1 MEQRKKEKQTTR
13 ELTVNSIRAMEGE
26 GNERKFIL
34 SFSSEEPYERWWGTE
49 ILDHSDG
56 AVDLTRLNEIGVLLF
71 NHDRNRVIGKVNRAW
86 IEDLRGMAEV
96 EFDSDEDADLIYQK
110 VKSGTLKTTS
120 VGYQIDSWEEVMPNK
135 QSADGRFTG
144 PADIARK
151 WTPYEISIVSVPADP
166 TVGVGREL
174 EEETEQ
180 GTQSRSTDWF
190 ERQLQIN
197 KNIITDKEHTAIA
210 NFSSR
215 AAFLGGGIVQTITD
229 LLIMFAKSTNS
240 QEAYGYGNSS
250 GYDASLAPTNGVKQ
264 NAVVGGGQF
273 YGTKDAKS
281 LNKIFHSIVLGTYQ
295 QWMRDPYTLLV
306 NGRYK
311 VSKNYTY
318 DVTGAKYQD
327 TGISLPKMFESD
339 GSTQKYGIF
348 YPHKYQTVPGF
359 GAVPVHPCKGSTS
372 TGGCDGLW
380 QNVEIVAVALRF
392 GHCNNGTDDGLRCL
406 DVAHTAGNADWNI
419 GAAVLLLPP
428 VGVAA

>member
-144 PADIARK
+144 PADIARR

-197 KNIITDKEHTAIA
+197 KNII
-210 NFSSR
+210 NQ
-215 AAFLGGGIVQTITD
+215 GG
-229 LLIMFAKSTNS
+229 N
-240 QEAYGYGNSS
+240 
-250 GYDASLAPTNGVKQ
+250 
-264 NAVVGGGQF
+264 
-273 YGTKDAKS
+273 
-281 LNKIFHSIVLGTYQ
+281 
-295 QWMRDPYTLLV
+295 R
-306 NGRYK
+306 R
-311 VSKNYTY
+311 
-318 DVTGAKYQD
+318 
-327 TGISLPKMFESD
+327 
-339 GSTQKYGIF
+339 
-348 YPHKYQTVPGF
+348 
-359 GAVPVHPCKGSTS
+359 
-372 TGGCDGLW
+372 
-380 QNVEIVAVALRF
+380 
-392 GHCNNGTDDGLRCL
+392 
-406 DVAHTAGNADWNI
+406 
-419 GAAVLLLPP
+419 
-428 VGVAA
+428 

>member
-1 MEQRKKEKQTTR
+1 MEQRKKENQSTR

-120 VGYQIDSWEEVMPNK
+120 EGYQIDSWEEVKPTK
-135 QSADGRFTG
+135 QAADGGFTG

-197 KNIITDKEHTAIA
+197 KNII
-210 NFSSR
+210 SQ
-215 AAFLGGGIVQTITD
+215 GG
-229 LLIMFAKSTNS
+229 N
-240 QEAYGYGNSS
+240 
-250 GYDASLAPTNGVKQ
+250 
-264 NAVVGGGQF
+264 
-273 YGTKDAKS
+273 
-281 LNKIFHSIVLGTYQ
+281 
-295 QWMRDPYTLLV
+295 R
-306 NGRYK
+306 R
-311 VSKNYTY
+311 
-318 DVTGAKYQD
+318 
-327 TGISLPKMFESD
+327 
-339 GSTQKYGIF
+339 
-348 YPHKYQTVPGF
+348 
-359 GAVPVHPCKGSTS
+359 
-372 TGGCDGLW
+372 
-380 QNVEIVAVALRF
+380 
-392 GHCNNGTDDGLRCL
+392 
-406 DVAHTAGNADWNI
+406 
-419 GAAVLLLPP
+419 
-428 VGVAA
+428 